1 MLRPTLAILICAT
14 TVLHGRVLAQQ
25 TQPSKPKPPTLELPP
40 EVTKQ
45 PKPEP
50 AATNPGDA
58 KYPDTPAKK
67 VNAKR
72 DLRNKPAPALK
83 VERWLNGTPNRK
95 DKTVLIDFWATWCP
109 PCRALIPEL
118 EQWHQTYKDDLVII
132 GISNEAP
139 QAVLDFM
146 KSNQM
151 SYTVCVDSKSTTS
164 KSIGVE
170 GIPHV
175 LIISSDNVVRWQ
187 GFPYG
192 EERLTEDTLK
202 QIIDADKAAR
212 AAKKGARK
220 PAEKPQPTPAPEKPN
235 TPLIQPA
242 PEKSP
247 GRK

>member
-25 TQPSKPKPPTLELPP
+25 TQPAKPTPPVLELPP
-40 EVTKQ
+40 EVKK
-45 PKPEP
+45 PKPEAKP
-50 AATNPGDA
+50 DATPGAA
-58 KYPDTPAKK
+58 KYPATPAKK

-118 EQWHQTYKDDLVII
+118 EEWHNTYKDDLVII

-139 QAVLDFM
+139 DAVLEFM
-146 KSNQM
+146 KSNKM

-175 LIISSDNVVRWQ
+175 LIISSDNIVRWQ

-202 QIIDADKAAR
+202 QIIEADKAAR
-212 AAKKGARK
+212 AAKKSGRPSS
-220 PAEKPQPTPAPEKPN
+220 PATPVKPEKPS

-242 PEKSP
+242 PEKAP

>member
-1 MLRPTLAILICAT
+1 MLRPTLAIVICAT
-14 TVLHGRVLAQQ
+14 AVLHGRVLAQQ
-25 TQPSKPKPPTLELPP
+25 TQPSKPPTLELPP
-40 EVTKQ
+40 EVKKQ
-45 PKPEP
+45 PKPDAKPEAKP
-50 AATNPGDA
+50 DAAPGSA
-58 KYPDTPAKK
+58 KYPATPAKK

-72 DLRNKPAPALK
+72 DIRNKPAPALK

-118 EQWHQTYKDDLVII
+118 EEWHNTYKDDLVII

-139 QAVLDFM
+139 DAVLEFM
-146 KSNQM
+146 KSNKM

-175 LIISSDNVVRWQ
+175 LIISSDNIVRWQ

-202 QIIDADKAAR
+202 QIIEADKAAR
-212 AAKKGARK
+212 AARKGARK
-220 PAEKPQPTPAPEKPN
+220 PADKPAAEKPS

>member
-1 MLRPTLAILICAT
+1 MPRPTLAILTICAA
-14 TVLHGRVLAQQ
+14 TVLHAGAFAQQ
-25 TQPSKPKPPTLELPP
+25 TQLPVLELPP
-40 EVTKQ
+40 EGHRQ
-45 PKPEP
+45 PKAEP
-50 AATNPGDA
+50 QKDGAEAG
-58 KYPDTPAKK
+58 YPDTPAKN

-72 DLRNKPAPALK
+72 DIRNKTAPPLK
-83 VERWLNGTPNRK
+83 VERWLNGVPNRK

-118 EQWHQTYKDDLVII
+118 QDWHNRYKDDLVII

-139 QAVLDFM
+139 EAVLEFM
-146 KSNQM
+146 KANKM
-151 SYTVCVDSKSTTS
+151 SYSVCIDTKQTTS

-192 EERLTEDTLK
+192 EERLTEAKLK

-212 AAKKGARK
+212 AAKKAGRK
-220 PAEKPQPTPAPEKPN
+220 PAQPVKPEKPSTTLLQPAPEKP
-235 TPLIQPA
+235 
-242 PEKSP
+242 
-247 GRK
+247 RK